1 MNSNRRR
8 LARQDY
14 LSGVGADNGGLAVAH
29 SVYNGLTALDEL
41 SAMHG
46 ECVAFGTIAQLILEA
61 APEEELMEV
70 MDFCSEVGLP
80 VTLAEMGITDPARV
94 MIAAEKACAPGET
107 IHNMPGDVT
116 PQQLFDAMLAADQMG
131 QYYFES

>member
-1 MNSNRRR
+1 
-8 LARQDY
+8 
-14 LSGVGADNGGLAVAH
+14 
-29 SVYNGLTALDEL
+29 
-41 SAMHG
+41 MHG
-46 ECVAFGTIAQLILEA
+46 ECVAFGTIVQLILEA

-80 VTLAEMGITDPARV
+80 VTLVEMGITDPARV

-116 PQQLFDAMLAADQMG
+116 PRQLFDAMLAADQMG